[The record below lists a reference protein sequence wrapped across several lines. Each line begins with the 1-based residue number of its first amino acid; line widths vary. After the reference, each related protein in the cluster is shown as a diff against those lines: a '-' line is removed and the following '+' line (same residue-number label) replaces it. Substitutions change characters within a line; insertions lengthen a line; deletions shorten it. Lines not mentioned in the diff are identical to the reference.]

1 MHKVFILSTEEE
13 FSLPHGSY
21 LSDAAELELAGLA
34 FGCKSGACGIC
45 AIEVVEGAENVS
57 PQKDTERDFVASLG
71 MPSTVRLACQCQLR
85 GDIKI
90 NHR

>member
-1 MHKVFILSTEEE
+1 MHKVIITSTDEE

-21 LSDAAELELAGLA
+21 LSDAAEFELAGLV
-34 FGCKSGACGIC
+34 FGCRAGGCGIC

-57 PQKDTERDFVASLG
+57 KQDEGERAFVASLG
-71 MPSTVRLACQCQLR
+71 FSENVRLACQCQLR

-90 NHR
+90 KHC